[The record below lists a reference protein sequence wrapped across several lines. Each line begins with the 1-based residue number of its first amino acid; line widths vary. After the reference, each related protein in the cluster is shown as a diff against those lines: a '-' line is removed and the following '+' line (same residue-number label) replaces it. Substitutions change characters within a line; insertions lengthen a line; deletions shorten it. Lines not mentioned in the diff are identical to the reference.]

1 MTCKG
6 VVFMHHTIVSRQ
18 TEGAFRYQAWPTV
31 ARAEDGKP
39 SGTKWG
45 CLEIKAED
53 FPHDSSWEREFVGV
67 PSVLV

>member
-1 MTCKG
+1 MERREDPSACCSSS
-6 VVFMHHTIVSRQ
+6 HRDL
-18 TEGAFRYQAWPTV
+18 